1 MSQPPQLTAVQA
13 RARALRDGGDDPGAR
28 RLLAQALEAAR
39 PAYGKDHPEVL
50 GTVQVLARW
59 QREADDPAAARRLLE
74 EAILDGQRRW
84 GDADPL
90 MLALSFELG
99 AVAEEL
105 GNRHEARRNFGRVA
119 SLGPGVL
126 GDDHWQVRAARDYL
140 GEAPGGAAEPAA
152 PLSAP
157 PAQLSAPPAQLSAPP
172 AQLSAPPF
180 TPQSAPPFTPPRSAP
195 PAMPSQSAPP
205 FTPPQSA
212 PPAGGGLFQSAATS
226 GAYAPAVE
234 VPGRPAEPPPSSYA
248 PGAERASSTYPPYS
262 AQSGGQV
269 EPYPVVMPTPTAA
282 APAPVAEPNRGR
294 GSTVAAAIAAAAA
307 VVAAIVVVVAVVLDK
322 SGSPEQGPTDERA
335 EPVVAGE
342 PPTDVKLRDEGTAIT
357 ISWTDPSGGTVPFV
371 VAGAR
376 AGQQTKPMMTLSPGE
391 TTYKV
396 NAVNPK
402 LDYCFSVLAVYSTN
416 EFAPSDLACTKRDG
430 AGPTPG

>member
-1 MSQPPQLTAVQA
+1 MAGVSQPPQLAAVQG

-28 RLLAQALEAAR
+28 RLLAQALDAAR

-50 GTVQVLARW
+50 GTVGVLAQW
-59 QREADDPAAARRLLE
+59 HREADDPAAARRLLE
-74 EAILDGQRRW
+74 EALVDGQRRW
-84 GDADPL
+84 GEADPL
-90 MLALSFELG
+90 MLALTFELG
-99 AVAEEL
+99 VVAEEL

-140 GEAPGGAAEPAA
+140 GEAPGGAAPEPVAPAPAA

-157 PAQLSAPPAQLSAPP
+157 PASLSAPPAPLSAPP
-172 AQLSAPPF
+172 ASLSAPP
-180 TPQSAPPFTPPRSAP
+180 APLSAP
-195 PAMPSQSAPP
+195 PAPL
-205 FTPPQSA
+205 SA
-212 PPAGGGLFQSAATS
+212 PPAPLSAPPLSAPPGPAGGGGGGLYQPVATS
-226 GAYAPAVE
+226 PVSGQ
-234 VPGRPAEPPPSSYA
+234 PAEPLASPYA
-248 PGAERASSTYPPYS
+248 PSPAERASSTYPPYS
-262 AQSGGQV
+262 AQSVAQL
-269 EPYPVVMPTPTAA
+269 ESYPVIAATPPPA
-282 APAPVAEPNRGR
+282 APAPAAEPNRGR

-307 VVAAIVVVVAVVLDK
+307 VVAAIVVVVAVLVDK
-322 SGSPEQGPTDERA
+322 SGSPDPGPTDERG
-335 EPVVAGE
+335 EPIVAGE

-357 ISWTDPSGGTVPFV
+357 VSWTDPSGGTVPFV

-376 AGQQTKPMMTLSPGE
+376 AGQQTKPMITLSAGE

-396 NAVNPK
+396 NALNPK

-430 AGPTPG
+430 AGATPR

>member
-1 MSQPPQLTAVQA
+1 MSQPPQLAAVQG

-28 RLLAQALEAAR
+28 RLLAQALDAAR

-50 GTVQVLARW
+50 ATVGVLARW
-59 QREADDPAAARRLLE
+59 HREADDPAAARRLLE
-74 EAILDGQRRW
+74 EALIDGQRRW
-84 GDADPL
+84 GEADPL
-90 MLALSFELG
+90 MLSLSYELG

-140 GEAPGGAAEPAA
+140 GEAPGGAAPEPVAPAPAA

-157 PAQLSAPPAQLSAPP
+157 PAPLSAPPATPPMSAPP
-172 AQLSAPPF
+172 
-180 TPQSAPPFTPPRSAP
+180 TR
-195 PAMPSQSAPP
+195 
-205 FTPPQSA
+205 
-212 PPAGGGLFQSAATS
+212 PAGGGLFQSVATS
-226 GAYAPAVE
+226 PAYPPGTEPVS
-234 VPGRPAEPPPSSYA
+234 GRPAEPQPSSYA
-248 PGAERASSTYPPYS
+248 PEQAPSAYPPYS
-262 AQSGGQV
+262 AQSVAQL
-269 EPYPVVMPTPTAA
+269 ESYPVITPTPAPTPP
-282 APAPVAEPNRGR
+282 APAPEPNRGR
-294 GSTVAAAIAAAAA
+294 GSTVAAAVAAAAA

-322 SGSPEQGPTDERA
+322 SGSAEQGPTDERG

-342 PPTDVKLRDEGTAIT
+342 PPTDVKLIDEGTAIT
-357 ISWTDPSGGTVPFV
+357 VSWTDPSGGTVPFV

-376 AGQQTKPMMTLSPGE
+376 AGQQTKPMTTLSAGE

-396 NAVNPK
+396 NALNPK

-430 AGPTPG
+430 AGATPR

>member
-1 MSQPPQLTAVQA
+1 MSQPPQLAAVQG
-13 RARALRDGGDDPGAR
+13 RARALRDGGDDPAAR
-28 RLLAQALEAAR
+28 RLLAQALDAAR

-50 GTVQVLARW
+50 GTVQVLAQW
-59 QREADDPAAARRLLE
+59 HREADDPAAARRLLE
-74 EAILDGQRRW
+74 EALLDAQHR

-119 SLGPGVL
+119 SFGPGVL

-140 GEAPGGAAEPAA
+140 GEAPGGGGEPVGPAPVSAPAAPYSAPPA

-157 PAQLSAPPAQLSAPP
+157 PAPFSAPPGPQPVASAPP
-172 AQLSAPPF
+172 VPPVSAPHP
-180 TPQSAPPFTPPRSAP
+180 TQAP
-195 PAMPSQSAPP
+195 PARP
-205 FTPPQSA
+205 
-212 PPAGGGLFQSAATS
+212 GGDGLFQSVASTPTYPSATEPVS
-226 GAYAPAVE
+226 GYPAVAQTSAWA
-234 VPGRPAEPPPSSYA
+234 PTAAEQT
-248 PGAERASSTYPPYS
+248 SSTYPPYS
-262 AQSGGQV
+262 AQSVAQL
-269 EPYPVVMPTPTAA
+269 ESYPVITPTPTSA
-282 APAPVAEPNRGR
+282 APAPAPEPSRGR
-294 GSTVAAAIAAAAA
+294 GSTVAAAVAAAAA
-307 VVAAIVVVVAVVLDK
+307 VVAAIVVVVAVVVDK
-322 SGSPEQGPTDERA
+322 SGSPDSGPADERG

-342 PPTDVKLRDEGTAIT
+342 PPTDLKLVDEGTAIT

-371 VAGAR
+371 VAAAR
-376 AGQQTKPMMTLSPGE
+376 AGQQTKPMTTLSAGE

-396 NAVNPK
+396 NALNPK

-430 AGPTPG
+430 AGATPG

>member
-1 MSQPPQLTAVQA
+1 MSQPPQLAAVQG

-28 RLLAQALEAAR
+28 RLLAQALDAAR

-50 GTVQVLARW
+50 ATVGMLARW
-59 QREADDPAAARRLLE
+59 HREADDPAAARRLLE
-74 EAILDGQRRW
+74 EALVDGQRRW
-84 GDADPL
+84 GEADPL
-90 MLALSFELG
+90 MLSLSFELG

-140 GEAPGGAAEPAA
+140 GESSGGGAPEPVAPAPPA

-157 PAQLSAPPAQLSAPP
+157 PAPLSAPPATPPLVSAPP
-172 AQLSAPPF
+172 A
-180 TPQSAPPFTPPRSAP
+180 TPPLVSAP
-195 PAMPSQSAPP
+195 PATPPLSAP
-205 FTPPQSA
+205 TTR
-212 PPAGGGLFQSAATS
+212 PAGGGLFQSAATS
-226 GAYAPAVE
+226 PAYAPAE
-234 VPGRPAEPPPSSYA
+234 PASGRPAEPQPSPYA
-248 PGAERASSTYPPYS
+248 PSPAEQAPSTYPPYS
-262 AQSGGQV
+262 AQSVAQL
-269 EPYPVVMPTPTAA
+269 ESYPVITPTPTPTPP
-282 APAPVAEPNRGR
+282 APAPEPNRGR
-294 GSTVAAAIAAAAA
+294 GSTVAAAVAAAAA

-322 SGSPEQGPTDERA
+322 SGSPEQGPTDERG

-342 PPTDVKLRDEGTAIT
+342 PPTDVKLIDEGTAIT
-357 ISWTDPSGGTVPFV
+357 VSWTDPSGGTVPFV

-376 AGQQTKPMMTLSPGE
+376 AGQQTKPMTTLSAGE

-396 NAVNPK
+396 NALNPK

-430 AGPTPG
+430 AGATPR